1 MPVDTLFKLV
11 FALLVLGE
19 VPVDDLQE
27 LLAQI
32 YSGGSVEWG
41 VIKSYY
47 PLSLL
52 LLSFLWRLKLQFVF
66 VSTFVECSLVD
77 RYGFVEDSF
86 IA

>member
-1 MPVDTLFKLV
+1 M
-11 FALLVLGE
+11 
-19 VPVDDLQE
+19 
-27 LLAQI
+27 
-32 YSGGSVEWG
+32 G
-41 VIKSYY
+41 VMKSYY

>member
-1 MPVDTLFKLV
+1 MIFRNSLPRFIVEA
-11 FALLVLGE
+11 ALNG
-19 VPVDDLQE
+19 
-27 LLAQI
+27 
-32 YSGGSVEWG
+32 G